1 MELQPFDFV
10 LLGGV
15 LLLAGIGLFR
25 GLSGEL
31 GSVAGFA
38 AASLAGF
45 CLLDAARTCA
55 LSFGLGSYVAPAAYV
70 IDFVFALVA
79 FGVARWVVAKFV
91 SVLVPQPTNA
101 FLGLLGGLFKGAV
114 VIGLLTGVGLMPAGT
129 YSTGFFATHSTIVR
143 EIAVWADASLTA
155 APGTPEASE
164 EP

>member
-1 MELQPFDFV
+1 MELQPLDFV

-15 LLLAGIGLFR
+15 ILLAGIGLFR

-45 CLLDAARTCA
+45 CLLDAARACA
-55 LSFGLGSYVAPAAYV
+55 ASLGLGDYVAPAAYV

-79 FGVARWVVAKFV
+79 FGIARWIVAKFV

-101 FLGLLGGLFKGAV
+101 FLGMIGGIFKSAV
-114 VIGLLTGVGLMPAGT
+114 IIGLLTGIGLMQAGT
-129 YSTGFFATHSTIVR
+129 YSTGFFAQHSTVVH
-143 EIAVWADASLTA
+143 EIAAWADASLGE
-155 APGTPEASE
+155 APQAPE